1 METPKNRTVHHTA
14 NAGRWAQHDR
24 ANALAAALDAVRMWR
39 MTQPAGPEFG
49 PLDAVLDAVAVGD
62 DVPLLRLQATT
73 LPEAVA
79 GHRAVLDARKRA
91 FDALALV
98 WDQVEAASMRAI
110 DEHLHKPDTAT
121 VEIAPDTSRWDA
133 AMRAAGGRK

>member
-1 METPKNRTVHHTA
+1 METNTPPRGRTVHHTA
-14 NAGRWAQHDR
+14 NAALWAQHDR
-24 ANALAAALDAVRMWR
+24 ANTLAAALDAVRAWR
-39 MTQPAGPEFG
+39 LTRPNSVELA

-91 FDALALV
+91 FDALGLV

-110 DEHLHKPDTAT
+110 DERLHDR
-121 VEIAPDTSRWDA
+121 EGDA
-133 AMRAAGGRK
+133 